1 MGRLRQRVRNFGKIQ
16 GMPQMALVH
25 LTTEGTLKVVG
36 HQDMVEAVGRS
47 NLVNILNI
55 APVAPATTQE
65 EEKVDLRRISMA
77 VDYAD
82 VRDVH
87 LLRRAVTQVTIDKG
101 AKGSRCI
108 WGNEGL
114 RPSWWPEGVPFV
126 APSATHTDDAG
137 TKHRLQTA
145 SNLRHIM
152 CSWKRHVISFSQY

>member
-87 LLRRAVTQVTIDKG
+87 LLRRAVTQVPRDPDVFGETKAFG
-101 AKGSRCI
+101 LLG
-108 WGNEGL
+108 GL
-114 RPSWWPEGVPFV
+114 RVCRLWRPQQHTRTMLALNIGCRRHPTSDISCAAGN
-126 APSATHTDDAG
+126 AT
-137 TKHRLQTA
+137 
-145 SNLRHIM
+145 
-152 CSWKRHVISFSQY
+152 